1 MASMVT
7 GPFRTIG
14 HLWRLART
22 GRALARHDALIP
34 HEVLAEAPLLARVGR
49 HVLGFGTGKADA
61 SLRPGQRLAL
71 ALEAMGPSFVKIGQV
86 LATRP
91 DVIGP
96 DVARDLSALQ
106 DRLPPFADDLAR
118 AAIEEEFG
126 APLESLFAEFGPAV
140 AAASI
145 AQVHKARVKKAD
157 GSAGDWV
164 AVKVLRPGIEDLFA
178 RELES
183 FAFAAR
189 MIERLVPQARRLRPI
204 ETVETLNRSIAF
216 EMDLRLEAAAASELA
231 DNIED
236 DEGVGVPTVDW
247 DRTGRRVLTT
257 TWIDGVP
264 LHDRDGLVAAGHDP
278 AALAARFAEMFLNC
292 ALRDGFFHAD
302 MHPGNIFVQADGR
315 LVAVDFGIMG
325 RLHPDNRR
333 YLAEILYGV
342 IERDYL
348 RVAHL
353 HYEAGLVPDTQPVED
368 FALALRSMGEPIF
381 GRDADNMNMSRVLGR
396 LFEVTDQFNM
406 ATQPELLFLQ
416 KTMIVV
422 EGVARSL
429 DPNFNLWEVGRPVLE
444 HWVRDMV
451 GPEARLREGVE
462 LVEQILRRLP
472 LLLDRLEGDAASEG
486 APAMMRATI
495 NDQETPENSG
505 SAVVWGLLAII
516 AGAAAGLLLV

>member
-1 MASMVT
+1 MA
-7 GPFRTIG
+7 GPVKTVG

-34 HEVLAEAPLLARVGR
+34 HEVLAQAPLIARIGR
-49 HVLGFGTGKADA
+49 RVLGLGAGKADPG
-61 SLRPGQRLAL
+61 LRPGQRLAL

-91 DVIGP
+91 DLVGP
-96 DVARDLSALQ
+96 DVAQDLASLQ
-106 DRLPPFADDLAR
+106 DRLPPFADNLAR
-118 AAIEEEFG
+118 AAVEAEFG
-126 APLESLFAEFGPAV
+126 VPVDQLFAEFGPAV

-145 AQVHKARVKKAD
+145 AQVHKARLRNPD
-157 GSAGDWV
+157 GSAGREV
-164 AVKVLRPGIEDLFA
+164 AVKILRPEIERQFET
-178 RELES
+178 ELES

-189 MIERLVPQARRLRPI
+189 LIERFVPDARRLRPI
-204 ETVETLNRSIAF
+204 ETVATLRRSIDF

-231 DNIED
+231 DNVAN
-236 DEGVGVPTVDW
+236 DEGVVVPTIDW

-257 TWIDGVP
+257 EWIDGVP
-264 LHDRDGLVAAGHDP
+264 LHDRAALDAAGLD
-278 AALAARFAEMFLNC
+278 AKQLAVRFAETFLNC

-302 MHPGNIFVQADGR
+302 MHPGNVFVTAEGK
-315 LVAVDFGIMG
+315 LAFVDFGIMG

-381 GRDADNMNMSRVLGR
+381 GRDAENMNMSRVLAR

-429 DPNFNLWEVGRPVLE
+429 DPGFNLWEVGRPILE
-444 HWVRDMV
+444 HWVRDMI
-451 GPEARLREGVE
+451 GPEARVRDIVE
-462 LVEQILRRLP
+462 TTEQILRRLP
-472 LLLDRLEGDAASEG
+472 RLLDRLEEG
-486 APAMMRATI
+486 NGPLG
-495 NDQETPENSG
+495 TPDI
-505 SAVVWGLLAII
+505 L
-516 AGAAAGLLLV
+516 AAAIDGEMKSGGFLRFLAVGLAFGAGLGGVLALFLG

>member
-1 MASMVT
+1 MA
-7 GPFRTIG
+7 GPIRTIG

-34 HEVLAEAPLLARVGR
+34 TEVLAEAPLVARIGR

-96 DVARDLSALQ
+96 DVARDLPALQ
-106 DRLPPFADDLAR
+106 DRLPPFDDALAR

-126 APLESLFAEFGPAV
+126 VPLDSLFAEFGPAV

-145 AQVHKARVKKAD
+145 AQVHQARIRNVD
-157 GSAGDWV
+157 GSAGALV
-164 AVKVLRPGIEDLFA
+164 AVKVLRPNIEAQFE

-189 MIERLVPQARRLRPI
+189 MIERLVPQARRLRPT
-204 ETVETLNRSIAF
+204 ETVETLRRSIDF

-231 DNIED
+231 DNIEN
-236 DEGVGVPTVDW
+236 DEGVGVPAIDW

-257 TWIDGVP
+257 EWIDGVP
-264 LHDRDGLVAAGHDP
+264 LHDRDALIAAGHDP
-278 AALAARFAEMFLNC
+278 AGLAARFAEMFLNC

-302 MHPGNIFVQADGR
+302 MHPGNLFVQADGR

-381 GRDADNMNMSRVLGR
+381 GRDADNMNMSRVLSR
-396 LFEVTDQFNM
+396 LFEVTEQFNM

-451 GPEARLREGVE
+451 GPEARLRDGVE

-472 LLLDRLEGDAASEG
+472 RLLDRLEGEAVSNG
-486 APAMMRATI
+486 APDMMQPTVNAA
-495 NDQETPENSG
+495 ETG
-505 SAVVWGLLAII
+505 GFVGKLAVWTGLGVVLG
-516 AGAAAGLLLV
+516 GAVALLLS

>member
-1 MASMVT
+1 MAGIVKS
-7 GPFRTIG
+7 PFKTIG
-14 HLWRLART
+14 HLFRLART

-34 HEVLAEAPLLARVGR
+34 HEVLDQAPFVARVGR
-49 HVLGFGTGKADA
+49 RVLGFGVSKADP
-61 SLRPGQRLAL
+61 SLRPGQRLAQ

-91 DVIGP
+91 DIVGT
-96 DVARDLSALQ
+96 DVAQDLTMLQ
-106 DRLPPFADDLAR
+106 DRLPPFNTQLAEM
-118 AAIEEEFG
+118 AVAEEFG
-126 APLESLFAEFGPAV
+126 IPVNDLFANFPRPI

-145 AQVHKARVKKAD
+145 AQVHRAFTKNPD
-157 GSAGDWV
+157 GSMGNEV
-164 AVKVLRPGIEDLFA
+164 AVKVLRPEIEAQFE

-189 MIERLVPQARRLRPI
+189 MAERFVPSLRRLRPS
-204 ETVETLNRSIAF
+204 ETVATLRRSIDF

-231 DNIED
+231 DNVAM
-236 DEGVGVPTVDW
+236 DEGIVIPAIDW

-257 TWIDGVP
+257 EWINGIP
-264 LHDRDGLVAAGHDP
+264 LHDRDALVEAGHDP
-278 AALAARFAEMFLNC
+278 KQLAQAFAEMFLTC

-302 MHPGNIFVQADGR
+302 MHPGNVFVTPEGKLA
-315 LVAVDFGIMG
+315 LVDFGIMG

-353 HYEAGLVPDTQPVED
+353 HYEAGLVPDDQPVED

-381 GRDADNMNMSRVLGR
+381 GRDADNMNMSRVLAR

-429 DPNFNLWEVGRPVLE
+429 DPGFNLWEVGRPVLE
-444 HWVRDMV
+444 HWVRDMI
-451 GPEARLREGVE
+451 GPEARVRDIAETVE
-462 LVEQILRRLP
+462 ETLRRLP
-472 LLLDRLEGDAASEG
+472 RLLDQLEAGASSPSPDLMAASIANPRENGGFLRFVVAGLAFGAGLGGVIALLLG
-486 APAMMRATI
+486 
-495 NDQETPENSG
+495 
-505 SAVVWGLLAII
+505 
-516 AGAAAGLLLV
+516 